1 MILRDYLDNPM
12 GAGDSSIVNRQL
24 ITANLN
30 QKYNELTSKKKIEY
44 FIYRESTSVFL
55 IHLIIPSESERDNS
69 YDVVFRFAAGSKEIY
84 NEKSI
89 RNYDVQVFSNS
100 PSFAYTFANVYE
112 ANDLLVKSLKSK
124 FDPLVF
130 KKDPVVRN
138 KYKIVNYEKYIYFGA
153 KFIMEGKLFF
163 SKEYLIGNARIYNP
177 KKFSTSI
184 RDMDTIM
191 VEYQRADRKV
201 RESKRLP
208 NNQNISRKSHEDR
221 VKQPKSNITPSSNV
235 KKKITASSPKQP
247 KQPKQSRGT
256 KVIKKK

>member
-1 MILRDYLDNPM
+1 M
-12 GAGDSSIVNRQL
+12 
-24 ITANLN
+24 
-30 QKYNELTSKKKIEY
+30 
-44 FIYRESTSVFL
+44 
-55 IHLIIPSESERDNS
+55 
-69 YDVVFRFAAGSKEIY
+69 
-84 NEKSI
+84 
-89 RNYDVQVFSNS
+89 
-100 PSFAYTFANVYE
+100 
-112 ANDLLVKSLKSK
+112 KSK

-153 KFIMEGKLFF
+153 KFITEGKLFF

-201 RESKRLP
+201 SESKRLP

-221 VKQPKSNITPSSNV
+221 VKQPKTVSTPNSNV

-247 KQPKQSRGT
+247 KQPRGT